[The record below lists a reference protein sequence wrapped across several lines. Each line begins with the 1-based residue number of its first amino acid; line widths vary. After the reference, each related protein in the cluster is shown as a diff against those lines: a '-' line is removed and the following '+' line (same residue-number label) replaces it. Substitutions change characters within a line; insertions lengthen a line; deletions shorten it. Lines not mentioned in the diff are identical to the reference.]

1 MRSLKALPFIGLIA
15 IIAKFAVK
23 ILAGVIMLGIVYSFA
38 TKDFTA
44 INYVLSPESPVV
56 KLYKEIYDK
65 IPDIIVAIKT
75 TLQLSVITL
84 P

>member
-15 IIAKFAVK
+15 LIAKLAVK
-23 ILAGVIMLGIVYSFA
+23 ILAGVIMLGIVYSFV

-56 KLYKEIYDK
+56 KLYKNLYDK
-65 IPDIIVAIKT
+65 IPDIIVSIKT
-75 TLQLSVITL
+75 TLQFSVITL